1 MRTALFPRVR
11 RGIGRREQAT
21 GTLLVLLL
29 ALGGPA
35 AAGDLGQ
42 TPPMVALHQAW
53 VRRLPPLGQVEQGSH
68 GESMGSPDNTAVYVT
83 VQNHSDEPESLIAV
97 ASPVATTSEFHTTR
111 LRDGII
117 EMHPQAQFTI
127 PAGGRLEMQPG
138 GAHIMLLGLTQALRP
153 GDLVPLVLT
162 FRQAGPVAIEAVVK

>member
-1 MRTALFPRVR
+1 MTTLFPRVR
-11 RGIGRREQAT
+11 RGIRRRGPAT

-42 TPPMVALHQAW
+42 APPTLALHQAW
-53 VRRLPPLGQVEQGSH
+53 VRRRPPLGQVEQGSH
-68 GESMGSPDNTAVYVT
+68 GGSMVSPENTAVYLT
-83 VQNHSDEPESLIAV
+83 VQNQSDAPESLIAV
-97 ASPVATTSEFHTTR
+97 ASPVATTSEFHATR
-111 LRDGII
+111 LRNGIR

-153 GDLVPLVLT
+153 GDMVPLVLT